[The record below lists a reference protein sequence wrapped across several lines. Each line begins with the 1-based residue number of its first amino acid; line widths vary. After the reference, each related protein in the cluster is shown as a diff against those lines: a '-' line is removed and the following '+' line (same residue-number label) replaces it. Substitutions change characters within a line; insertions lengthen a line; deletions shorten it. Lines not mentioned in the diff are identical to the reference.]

1 MEESLFRKLSEKY
14 NVPNPLQ
21 QKNEADTSIS
31 TVFPSQST
39 NSPDYATLLSDFYK
53 RHNPGKISEVN
64 KTLVKYKV
72 SFSLN

>member
-14 NVPNPLQ
+14 NVPNPLHQ
-21 QKNEADTSIS
+21 ENEADTSVS
-31 TVFPSQST
+31 TAFPSQST
-39 NSPDYATLLSDFYK
+39 TFPDYATLLSDFYK

-72 SFSLN
+72 SFPLN